1 MFGRKTTG
9 EKAAGRAAKNAGR
22 AAKNAG
28 RAEKNAG
35 RAEKKAS
42 RAETRAS
49 RAEKQAARAEK
60 KAEQAKKNEPGG
72 MLAALTNPKT
82 ATKAL
87 AVAKIVGPTVAPFAL
102 RATTTARGFL
112 DERRAIKLG
121 VTADQIAAYRGPTGP
136 AGARIAA
143 LRSAVEELRQR
154 RTTDRQVLRFAD
166 VAKARLVDLSTAV
179 NTAGSMPAPRRRAT
193 LSAIKKELDQI
204 EADLMTYL
212 VGTTT

>member
-1 MFGRKTTG
+1 MFGRKSTG
-9 EKAAGRAAKNAGR
+9 ERAVGRAAKKAGL

-35 RAEKKAS
+35 RAEKQAG
-42 RAETRAS
+42 RAVTR
-49 RAEKQAARAEK
+49 AARAEK
-60 KAEQAKKNEPGG
+60 RAERAERKAEQARKNEPAGLLG
-72 MLAALTNPKT
+72 ALTNPKT
-82 ATKAL
+82 AAKAL
-87 AVAKIVGPTVAPFAL
+87 AVAKIVGPAVAPFAL

-121 VTADQIAAYRGPTGP
+121 VTPDQVNAYRGPTGP
-136 AGARIAA
+136 AGARIVA
-143 LRSAVEELRQR
+143 LRSAIEEVRQR
-154 RTTDRQVLRFAD
+154 RNTDRQVMRFAD
-166 VAKARLVDLSTAV
+166 MAKVRLVDLSTAV

-193 LSAIKKELDQI
+193 LLAINKELNQI